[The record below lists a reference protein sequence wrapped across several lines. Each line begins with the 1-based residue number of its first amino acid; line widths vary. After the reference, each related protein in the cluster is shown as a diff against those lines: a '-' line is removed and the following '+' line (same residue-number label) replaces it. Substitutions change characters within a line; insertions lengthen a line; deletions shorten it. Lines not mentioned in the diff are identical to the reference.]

1 MLKILP
7 FDRSYWVIPSQL
19 LMGEIPTSIEQ
30 EKTKRN

>member
-1 MLKILP
+1 MPKILP